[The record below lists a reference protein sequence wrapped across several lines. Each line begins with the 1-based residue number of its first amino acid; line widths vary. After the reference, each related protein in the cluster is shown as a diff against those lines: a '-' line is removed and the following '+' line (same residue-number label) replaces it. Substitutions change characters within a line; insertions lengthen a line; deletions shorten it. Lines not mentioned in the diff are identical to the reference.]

1 MIAAASKS
9 DNAPVIVENVRI
21 LDPSRGLDEVGTLIA
36 ADGSILEA
44 GRAAANQGAP
54 DGARRIDGSG
64 LLAIPGLV
72 DARVFIGEP
81 GGEHRETI
89 RSASRAAAAGGVT
102 SILTMPDTNPVVDDV
117 AIAQFVMRTAR
128 ETAVVNVFPA
138 AAMTRGLM
146 GREMTDEEY
155 FAESGRRF
163 GADGGA
169 GTE

>member
-72 DARVFIGEP
+72 DARV
-81 GGEHRETI
+81 
-89 RSASRAAAAGGVT
+89 RSSVCT
-102 SILTMPDTNPVVDDV
+102 KPEKHD
-117 AIAQFVMRTAR
+117 
-128 ETAVVNVFPA
+128 
-138 AAMTRGLM
+138 
-146 GREMTDEEY
+146 
-155 FAESGRRF
+155 
-163 GADGGA
+163 AD
-169 GTE
+169 